1 MTVCARQIA
10 ELTEIDLKNLGPA
23 AVELEVLS
31 GKSFGKTIHQMSDV
45 REKTS
50 DQKILSKATAPSQP
64 KSIPARSFLLLR
76 SNWSAQQSGLL
87 SVPVKVEED
96 VSP

>member
-50 DQKILSKATAPSQP
+50 DQKFCQRLRRQASQNRFLLDLFYCSVP
-64 KSIPARSFLLLR
+64 IGARSSL
-76 SNWSAQQSGLL
+76 
-87 SVPVKVEED
+87 VY
-96 VSP
+96 